1 MSLPK
6 SKTVNVE
13 LYVGGM
19 SKTQKMKNPVKLSAN
34 ESALGPSPNVL
45 NIFKERLDLKKY
57 PDGNSENLKKK
68 ISKNFDLDQDQIILG
83 AGSDEIISLICQSF
97 LSKNDEVIVAE
108 QSFLMYRIYSQ
119 LNGATVKY
127 SKNINEKFSV
137 EETLKLVSEKTKIVF
152 IANPNNPTGT
162 YISDNEMIKL
172 RINLPE
178 NILLM
183 VDDAYAEYVTK
194 KDYKSG
200 LELFDKSLNTVVCRT
215 FSKIYGLANLRIGWG
230 FGSKDIIQ
238 AVNLFRPP
246 FNISGISEKA
256 GCLALDDRDWLEK
269 NIKHNNKWSS
279 VLYDKIN
286 SKKIKIN
293 DPVANFFLLNFDK
306 AKLNSDMAFKIF
318 IDNNI
323 LLRKMD
329 TYGINN
335 SLRLTIGN
343 DDENQKFLDI
353 LENNF

>member
-238 AVNLFRPP
+238 AANLFRPP